1 MVGRALTAYCYTGPC
16 RTETPTVSRPGTDA
30 LCIIH
35 QQPLPEQGPVNTNH
49 IAAAAAAASSHCLPQ
64 PAAPRQEV
72 LQHQVAKAA
81 SMPEGVPIIAAP
93 RHFLQAAMQARLN
106 GQSLQVNLMH

>member
-35 QQPLPEQGPVNTNH
+35 QQPLPEQGPVNTTH
-49 IAAAAAAASSHCLPQ
+49 MVAAAAASSHCLPQ
-64 PAAPRQEV
+64 PSASRQAV
-72 LQHQVAKAA
+72 LQQQTAKAA
-81 SMPEGVPIIAAP
+81 VVPEGPPIIAAP

>member
-1 MVGRALTAYCYTGPC
+1 MEAPIA
-16 RTETPTVSRPGTDA
+16 SRPGTDA

-35 QQPLPEQGPVNTNH
+35 QPPLPEQGPVNTTH
-49 IAAAAAAASSHCLPQ
+49 MAAAAAPFYCVPQ
-64 PAAPRQEV
+64 PAAPRQTV
-72 LQHQVAKAA
+72 LQQQIAKAA
-81 SMPEGVPIIAAP
+81 VVPEGPPIIAAP

>member
-49 IAAAAAAASSHCLPQ
+49 TAAAAAAASSHCLPQ
-64 PAAPRQEV
+64 PAVPRQEV